1 MHFCGNFST
10 TIAMK
15 WKNCGIPSPV
25 GKNKILLNPFDG
37 SFLVH
42 YGDISCVLIPYLRLR
57 CPLQQITEIPIFT
70 FFYRGSTWT

>member
-1 MHFCGNFST
+1 MNVVRFCGNFST

-25 GKNKILLNPFDG
+25 LLNPFDG

-42 YGDISCVLIPYLRLR
+42 YGDIGSPMKWLPIG
-57 CPLQQITEIPIFT
+57 PIFET
-70 FFYRGSTWT
+70 TMSIHYSK

>member
-1 MHFCGNFST
+1 MNVMRFCGNFST
-10 TIAMK
+10 TIAVK

-42 YGDISCVLIPYLRLR
+42 YGDISSPMKWLR
-57 CPLQQITEIPIFT
+57 IGPIFET
-70 FFYRGSTWT
+70 TMSTTADN